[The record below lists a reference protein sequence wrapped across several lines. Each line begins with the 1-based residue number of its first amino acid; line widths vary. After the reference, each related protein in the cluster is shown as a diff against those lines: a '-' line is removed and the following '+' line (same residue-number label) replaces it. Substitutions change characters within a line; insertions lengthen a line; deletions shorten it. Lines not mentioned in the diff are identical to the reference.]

1 MPKADHPFTDATRGV
16 RLQKFLADAGVAS
29 RRRCEEMI
37 AEGLVEVNGTLVA
50 SLPAWIDP
58 VKDEVVADGRR
69 VRRDSRVAYV
79 LLFKPKGVVC
89 TNSDPEGRSCAV
101 DLVEH
106 PSGLRLYP
114 VGRLDMDSSGLL
126 LMTNDGELANR
137 LTHPRYEMHKGYEV
151 TVAGQLSD
159 DDLARL
165 ERGVFLSDG
174 ERGPGRKAKAG
185 RLDVIARDRQKTI
198 LYMELFEGRNR
209 QIRRMLLALGHPVK
223 KLRRVKMGPLRL
235 KGLAV
240 GEWRDLTAEELDQVR
255 RDAFADAA
263 TIHRR
268 RERAERNEGGAPVRK
283 RRGIHASRRN
293 EKSDRLERRAQRTRD
308 LSAKARA
315 DRVTARSAERGT
327 SKSAAE
333 RGTAKT
339 ASERGSAKSSA
350 GRGSRLGDAGSRA
363 TPRRDAR
370 SSAKSAPRGTPD
382 RAGGSRGPNR
392 TGAGASRAGNDRRG
406 GGTSRTPAKG
416 KPSRSRRDDASLDHR
431 PRLS

>member
-1 MPKADHPFTDATRGV
+1 MPKSDHPFTDAARGV

-315 DRVTARSAERGT
+315 
-327 SKSAAE
+327 
-333 RGTAKT
+333 
-339 ASERGSAKSSA
+339 ERGSARVGA
-350 GRGSRLGDAGSRA
+350 ERGPVSSRA
-363 TPRRDAR
+363 ASRPRDGAPRA
-370 SSAKSAPRGTPD
+370 APRGEARPNAKPARGTRDGARGVMGARDGD
-382 RAGGSRGPNR
+382 RKGAKGSRSG
-392 TGAGASRAGNDRRG
+392 GDRRG
-406 GGTSRTPAKG
+406 SATTRGAAPKG
-416 KPSRSRRDDASLDHR
+416 KPARNRRDDASLDHR

>member
-1 MPKADHPFTDATRGV
+1 MPKADHPFTDASRGV

-159 DDLARL
+159 EDLSRL

-268 RERAERNEGGAPVRK
+268 RERAERTEGGAPVRK
-283 RRGIHASRRN
+283 RRGIRASRRN
-293 EKSDRLERRAQRTRD
+293 EKSDRLERRAQRTRE

-315 DRVTARSAERGT
+315 
-327 SKSAAE
+327 
-333 RGTAKT
+333 
-339 ASERGSAKSSA
+339 ERGSAKA
-350 GRGSRLGDAGSRA
+350 VAD
-363 TPRRDAR
+363 
-370 SSAKSAPRGTPD
+370 RGTN
-382 RAGGSRGPNR
+382 S
-392 TGAGASRAGNDRRG
+392 
-406 GGTSRTPAKG
+406 GTSRRSGA
-416 KPSRSRRDDASLDHR
+416 PSRGKSSKGRPGRNRRDDASLDHR

>member
-1 MPKADHPFTDATRGV
+1 MPKADHPFTDAARGV

-58 VKDEVVADGRR
+58 TKDEVVADGRR

-159 DDLARL
+159 EDLARL

-293 EKSDRLERRAQRTRD
+293 EKSDRLERRAQRTRE

-315 DRVTARSAERGT
+315 
-327 SKSAAE
+327 
-333 RGTAKT
+333 
-339 ASERGSAKSSA
+339 ERGSARA
-350 GRGSRLGDAGSRA
+350 GAERGSARAGAERGPASSRA
-363 TPRRDAR
+363 ASRPRDGAPRAAPRGEAR
-370 SSAKSAPRGTPD
+370 PNAKPAPRGTRDGARGVMGARDGD
-382 RAGGSRGPNR
+382 RKGAKGSRSG
-392 TGAGASRAGNDRRG
+392 GDRRG
-406 GGTSRTPAKG
+406 GASTRGAAPKG
-416 KPSRSRRDDASLDHR
+416 KPGRNRRDDASLDHR

>member
-1 MPKADHPFTDATRGV
+1 MFKADHPFTDAARGV
-16 RLQKFLADAGVAS
+16 RLQRFLADAGVAS

-58 VKDEVVADGRR
+58 AKDEVVADGRR

-101 DLVEH
+101 DLIEH

-159 DDLARL
+159 DDLERL

-268 RERAERNEGGAPVRK
+268 RERAERNEGGAPLRK

-293 EKSDRLERRAQRTRD
+293 EKSDRLERRAQRTRE

-315 DRVTARSAERGT
+315 
-327 SKSAAE
+327 
-333 RGTAKT
+333 
-339 ASERGSAKSSA
+339 ERGSAQPAPRTDRGGARKDGPRKDGARKDGARKGGAGSRTVGDGRSSSRRGAEPRGGARQRGAAPKRSA
-350 GRGSRLGDAGSRA
+350 GR
-363 TPRRDAR
+363 
-370 SSAKSAPRGTPD
+370 
-382 RAGGSRGPNR
+382 N
-392 TGAGASRAGNDRRG
+392 
-406 GGTSRTPAKG
+406 
-416 KPSRSRRDDASLDHR
+416 RRDDASLDHR

>member
-1 MPKADHPFTDATRGV
+1 
-16 RLQKFLADAGVAS
+16 
-29 RRRCEEMI
+29 
-37 AEGLVEVNGTLVA
+37 
-50 SLPAWIDP
+50 
-58 VKDEVVADGRR
+58 
-69 VRRDSRVAYV
+69 VAYV

-159 DDLARL
+159 EDLARL

-293 EKSDRLERRAQRTRD
+293 EKSDRLERRAQRTRE

-315 DRVTARSAERGT
+315 
-327 SKSAAE
+327 
-333 RGTAKT
+333 
-339 ASERGSAKSSA
+339 ERGSARA
-350 GRGSRLGDAGSRA
+350 GAERGPASSRA
-363 TPRRDAR
+363 ASRPRDGAPRAAPRGEAR
-370 SSAKSAPRGTPD
+370 PNAKPAPRGTRDGARGVMGARDGD
-382 RAGGSRGPNR
+382 RKGAKGSRSG
-392 TGAGASRAGNDRRG
+392 GDRRG
-406 GGTSRTPAKG
+406 GASTRGAAPKG
-416 KPSRSRRDDASLDHR
+416 KPGRNRRDDASLDHR

>member
-1 MPKADHPFTDATRGV
+1 MPKADHPFTDASRGV

-37 AEGLVEVNGTLVA
+37 AEGLVEVNGTVVA

-58 VKDEVVADGRR
+58 VKDEIVADGRR

-101 DLVEH
+101 DLVDH

-151 TVAGQLSD
+151 TVAGQLAD
-159 DDLARL
+159 DDIKRL

-240 GEWRDLTAEELDQVR
+240 GEWRDLTTDELDQVR
-255 RDAFADAA
+255 REAFADAA

-315 DRVTARSAERGT
+315 ERGV
-327 SKSAAE
+327 
-333 RGTAKT
+333 RGDEG
-339 ASERGSAKSSA
+339 ASRTPARGADRASRPGARGSD
-350 GRGSRLGDAGSRA
+350 G
-363 TPRRDAR
+363 P
-370 SSAKSAPRGTPD
+370 P
-382 RAGGSRGPNR
+382 RAGAR
-392 TGAGASRAGNDRRG
+392 GAGASRGAGKTGRG
-406 GGTSRTPAKG
+406 PSRGASPAGTPARPSPKG
-416 KPSRSRRDDASLDHR
+416 KPRRSRRDDASLDHR

>member
-1 MPKADHPFTDATRGV
+1 
-16 RLQKFLADAGVAS
+16 
-29 RRRCEEMI
+29 
-37 AEGLVEVNGTLVA
+37 
-50 SLPAWIDP
+50 
-58 VKDEVVADGRR
+58 
-69 VRRDSRVAYV
+69 
-79 LLFKPKGVVC
+79 
-89 TNSDPEGRSCAV
+89 
-101 DLVEH
+101 
-106 PSGLRLYP
+106 
-114 VGRLDMDSSGLL
+114 
-126 LMTNDGELANR
+126 
-137 LTHPRYEMHKGYEV
+137 MHKGYEV

-159 DDLARL
+159 DDLERL

-268 RERAERNEGGAPVRK
+268 RERAERNEGGAPLRK

-293 EKSDRLERRAQRTRD
+293 EKSDRLERRAQRTRE

-315 DRVTARSAERGT
+315 
-327 SKSAAE
+327 
-333 RGTAKT
+333 
-339 ASERGSAKSSA
+339 ERGSAQPAPRTDRGGARKDGPRKDAPRKDGPRKDGPRKDGARKDGARKGGAGSRTVGDGRSSSRRGAEPRGGARQRGAAPKRSA
-350 GRGSRLGDAGSRA
+350 GR
-363 TPRRDAR
+363 
-370 SSAKSAPRGTPD
+370 
-382 RAGGSRGPNR
+382 N
-392 TGAGASRAGNDRRG
+392 
-406 GGTSRTPAKG
+406 
-416 KPSRSRRDDASLDHR
+416 RRDDASLDHR

>member
-1 MPKADHPFTDATRGV
+1 
-16 RLQKFLADAGVAS
+16 
-29 RRRCEEMI
+29 
-37 AEGLVEVNGTLVA
+37 
-50 SLPAWIDP
+50 
-58 VKDEVVADGRR
+58 
-69 VRRDSRVAYV
+69 
-79 LLFKPKGVVC
+79 
-89 TNSDPEGRSCAV
+89 
-101 DLVEH
+101 
-106 PSGLRLYP
+106 
-114 VGRLDMDSSGLL
+114 
-126 LMTNDGELANR
+126 
-137 LTHPRYEMHKGYEV
+137 V

-159 DDLARL
+159 EDLSRL

-240 GEWRDLTAEELDQVR
+240 GEWRDLTADELDQVR

-315 DRVTARSAERGT
+315 
-327 SKSAAE
+327 
-333 RGTAKT
+333 
-339 ASERGSAKSSA
+339 ERGSARPSTD
-350 GRGSRLGDAGSRA
+350 RGSGRSPAERGSARAGAERPDSRDRA
-363 TPRRDAR
+363 PRPAPRRDAAPG
-370 SSAKSAPRGTPD
+370 AKPAPRGSRD
-382 RAGGSRGPNR
+382 GARKDSGGGRSGP
-392 TGAGASRAGNDRRG
+392 SRRG
-406 GGTSRTPAKG
+406 GAPARSKAPKG
-416 KPSRSRRDDASLDHR
+416 KPARSRRDDASLDHR

>member
-1 MPKADHPFTDATRGV
+1 
-16 RLQKFLADAGVAS
+16 
-29 RRRCEEMI
+29 
-37 AEGLVEVNGTLVA
+37 
-50 SLPAWIDP
+50 
-58 VKDEVVADGRR
+58 
-69 VRRDSRVAYV
+69 
-79 LLFKPKGVVC
+79 
-89 TNSDPEGRSCAV
+89 
-101 DLVEH
+101 
-106 PSGLRLYP
+106 
-114 VGRLDMDSSGLL
+114 MDSSGLL

-137 LTHPRYEMHKGYEV
+137 LTHPRYEMHKCYEV
-151 TVAGQLSD
+151 TVAGQLAD
-159 DDLARL
+159 DDIKRL

-240 GEWRDLTAEELDQVR
+240 GEWRDLTTDELDQVR

-315 DRVTARSAERGT
+315 ERGV
-327 SKSAAE
+327 
-333 RGTAKT
+333 RGD
-339 ASERGSAKSSA
+339 E
-350 GRGSRLGDAGSRA
+350 
-363 TPRRDAR
+363 
-370 SSAKSAPRGTPD
+370 
-382 RAGGSRGPNR
+382 
-392 TGAGASRAGNDRRG
+392 GASRTQVRGADRASRPGARGSDGPPRAVARGAGKTGRSPSRG
-406 GGTSRTPAKG
+406 ASPAGTPARPSPKG
-416 KPSRSRRDDASLDHR
+416 KPRRSRRDDASLDHR

>member
-1 MPKADHPFTDATRGV
+1 MPKADHPFTDAARGV

-58 VKDEVVADGRR
+58 IKDDVVADGRR

-159 DDLARL
+159 EDLARL

-240 GEWRDLTAEELDQVR
+240 GEWRDLTADEVDQVR

-268 RERAERNEGGAPVRK
+268 RERAERNEGGAPTRR

-315 DRVTARSAERGT
+315 
-327 SKSAAE
+327 E
-333 RGTAKT
+333 RGTAK
-339 ASERGSAKSSA
+339 AGAERGSANARAERGSANARAERSARPADGAPRVQSRRDGRSTSKPAPRGSQDRGPGARMTERKASGSRESA
-350 GRGSRLGDAGSRA
+350 GR
-363 TPRRDAR
+363 
-370 SSAKSAPRGTPD
+370 RG
-382 RAGGSRGPNR
+382 
-392 TGAGASRAGNDRRG
+392 GASARG
-406 GGTSRTPAKG
+406 AAPKG
-416 KPSRSRRDDASLDHR
+416 KPGRNRRDDASLDHR
-431 PRLS
+431 RRLS

>member
-1 MPKADHPFTDATRGV
+1 
-16 RLQKFLADAGVAS
+16 
-29 RRRCEEMI
+29 
-37 AEGLVEVNGTLVA
+37 
-50 SLPAWIDP
+50 
-58 VKDEVVADGRR
+58 
-69 VRRDSRVAYV
+69 
-79 LLFKPKGVVC
+79 
-89 TNSDPEGRSCAV
+89 DPEGRSCAV

-315 DRVTARSAERGT
+315 ERGTARSAERGT

-333 RGTAKT
+333 RG
-339 ASERGSAKSSA
+339 
-350 GRGSRLGDAGSRA
+350 SRLGDAGSRS
-363 TPRRDAR
+363 TPRRGAR

>member
-1 MPKADHPFTDATRGV
+1 MPKADHPFTDAARGV

-58 VKDEVVADGRR
+58 IKDDVVADGRR

-159 DDLARL
+159 EDLARL

-240 GEWRDLTAEELDQVR
+240 GEWRDLTADELDQVR

-293 EKSDRLERRAQRTRD
+293 EKSDRLERRAQRTRE

-315 DRVTARSAERGT
+315 
-327 SKSAAE
+327 
-333 RGTAKT
+333 
-339 ASERGSAKSSA
+339 ERGSARA
-350 GRGSRLGDAGSRA
+350 GAERGSARAGAERGPGSSRA
-363 TPRRDAR
+363 ASRPRDGAPRAAAR
-370 SSAKSAPRGTPD
+370 GEARPNAKPAPRGMRDGARGVMGARDGD
-382 RAGGSRGPNR
+382 RKGAKGSRSG
-392 TGAGASRAGNDRRG
+392 GDRRG
-406 GGTSRTPAKG
+406 GASARGAAPKG
-416 KPSRSRRDDASLDHR
+416 KPGRNRRDDASLDHR
-431 PRLS
+431 RRLS

>member
-1 MPKADHPFTDATRGV
+1 MFKADHPFTDAARGV
-16 RLQKFLADAGVAS
+16 RLQRFLADAGVAS

-58 VKDEVVADGRR
+58 AKDEVVADGRR

-101 DLVEH
+101 DLIEH

-159 DDLARL
+159 DDLERL

-268 RERAERNEGGAPVRK
+268 RERAERNEGGAPLRK

-293 EKSDRLERRAQRTRD
+293 EKSDRLERRAQRTRE

-315 DRVTARSAERGT
+315 
-327 SKSAAE
+327 
-333 RGTAKT
+333 
-339 ASERGSAKSSA
+339 ERGSAQPAPRTDRGGARKDGPRKDGPRKDGARKGGAGSRTVGDGRSSSRRGAEPRGGARQRGAAPKRSA
-350 GRGSRLGDAGSRA
+350 GR
-363 TPRRDAR
+363 
-370 SSAKSAPRGTPD
+370 
-382 RAGGSRGPNR
+382 N
-392 TGAGASRAGNDRRG
+392 
-406 GGTSRTPAKG
+406 
-416 KPSRSRRDDASLDHR
+416 RRDDASLDHR

>member
-1 MPKADHPFTDATRGV
+1 
-16 RLQKFLADAGVAS
+16 
-29 RRRCEEMI
+29 MI

-315 DRVTARSAERGT
+315 ERGTARSAERGT

-333 RGTAKT
+333 RG
-339 ASERGSAKSSA
+339 
-350 GRGSRLGDAGSRA
+350 SRLGDAGSRS

-392 TGAGASRAGNDRRG
+392 TGAGASRTGNDRRG